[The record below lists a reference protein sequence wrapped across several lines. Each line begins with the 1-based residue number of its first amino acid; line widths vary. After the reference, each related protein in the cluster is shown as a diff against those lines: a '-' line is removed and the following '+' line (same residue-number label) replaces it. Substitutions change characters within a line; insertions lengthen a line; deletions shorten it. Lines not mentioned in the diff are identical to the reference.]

1 MYPYYRQYIKSVL
14 SLLNSFIH
22 GRRNM
27 SKVEKRSF
35 ERIPNSDLPNT
46 FKSLLI
52 DIGKRKN
59 LNAETVDVSTTG
71 VGVTL
76 SLSPKLLKEED
87 RIVLHSSDHRYEF
100 LGQIVNV
107 QKLRKDLYRLGVV
120 LKYS

>member
-1 MYPYYRQYIKSVL
+1 
-14 SLLNSFIH
+14 
-22 GRRNM
+22 M

-35 ERIPNSDLPNT
+35 ERIPNRDLPNT

>member
-1 MYPYYRQYIKSVL
+1 
-14 SLLNSFIH
+14 
-22 GRRNM
+22 M
-27 SKVEKRSF
+27 SKDEKRSF

-76 SLSPKLLKEED
+76 SLSPKLLKGED
-87 RIVLHSSDHRYEF
+87 RIVLHSSDHRYKF
-100 LGQIVNV
+100 LGNIVNV
-107 QKLRKDLYRLGVV
+107 KKLRKDLYRLGVV